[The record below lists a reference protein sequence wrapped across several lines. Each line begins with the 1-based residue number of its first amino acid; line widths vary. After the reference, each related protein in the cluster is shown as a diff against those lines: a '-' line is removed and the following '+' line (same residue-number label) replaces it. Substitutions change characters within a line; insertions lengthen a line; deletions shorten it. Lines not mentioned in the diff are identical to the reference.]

1 MSIARLE
8 IFIQRAAK
16 IKNWLIAVLTGMVLQ
31 SGYVYANANAVL
43 PKTIEP
49 ISLYGK
55 EILFDVYREDSKAGF
70 HRVKFTKMGERLGVE
85 SNFQLKINFIF
96 FTAFQYDYQ
105 STATWANGQLH
116 RLNATIDDDG
126 KLFSVL
132 AVRKSDLFQLNG
144 PDGEVR
150 VDAPLYP
157 TNHWNPAVVE
167 QAQVLNTLTGK
178 INNVQI
184 KAQNKETVLT
194 ENGTIE
200 ATRYAYSGD
209 LKNEVWY
216 DDAGR
221 WVKMR
226 FKARDGSTINY
237 VCRRCQGP
245 SDSQVPK

>member
-1 MSIARLE
+1 M
-8 IFIQRAAK
+8 K
-16 IKNWLIAVLTGMVLQ
+16 IWLIAILAGVVLQ
-31 SGYVYANANAVL
+31 CGYVYANTNSVL
-43 PKTIEP
+43 PKSIEP
-49 ISLYGK
+49 ISLYGE
-55 EILFDVYREDSKAGF
+55 EIFFDVYREDSKAGF
-70 HRVKFTKMGERLGVE
+70 HWVKFTKMGERLGVE
-85 SNFQLKINFIF
+85 SNFQLKIDFLF

-126 KLFSVL
+126 ELFSVL
-132 AVRKSDLFQLNG
+132 AVRKSDLFQLNV
-144 PDGEVR
+144 PDGVVS

-167 QAQVLNTLTGK
+167 QVRVLNTLTGK

-184 KAQNKETVLT
+184 KAQNKESVLT

-209 LKNEVWY
+209 LETEVWY

-245 SDSQVPK
+245 SDPQAPK

>member
-1 MSIARLE
+1 
-8 IFIQRAAK
+8 
-16 IKNWLIAVLTGMVLQ
+16 
-31 SGYVYANANAVL
+31 
-43 PKTIEP
+43 
-49 ISLYGK
+49 
-55 EILFDVYREDSKAGF
+55 
-70 HRVKFTKMGERLGVE
+70 MGERLGVE
-85 SNFQLKINFIF
+85 SNFQLKIDFLF

-126 KLFSVL
+126 ELFSVL
-132 AVRKSDLFQLNG
+132 AVRKSDLFQLNV
-144 PDGEVR
+144 PDGVVS

-167 QAQVLNTLTGK
+167 QVRVLNTLTGK

-184 KAQNKETVLT
+184 KAQNKESVLT

-209 LKNEVWY
+209 LETEVWY

-245 SDSQVPK
+245 